1 MKRKFQ
7 ERDSFDYG
15 GEISRQQPRDSGNLL
30 PAEYVLS
37 QMSRMVANDRGIS
50 AGAVI
55 SIQECVSKFIRFMT
69 TQANTRCMEEKG
81 TTITGEDVLI
91 AMTNHGF
98 YRYIVPLF
106 LYLNHFR
113 AYGGDEHPPLRGDGS
128 ERFCKGWSQ

>member
-1 MKRKFQ
+1 MVHV
-7 ERDSFDYG
+7 EG
-15 GEISRQQPRDSGNLL
+15 GNLL

-69 TQANTRCMEEKG
+69 TQANTRCMEEKR

-91 AMTNHGF
+91 AMNNHGF
-98 YRYIVPLF
+98 YRYIGPLF

-113 AYGGDEHPPLRGDGS
+113 AYAGDEHPPLSG
-128 ERFCKGWSQ
+128 ELPEI

>member
-1 MKRKFQ
+1 MEPGERKWLSNLHKRKYVV
-7 ERDSFDYG
+7 ECGVKYG
-15 GEISRQQPRDSGNLL
+15 ASYLMGNLL

-69 TQANTRCMEEKG
+69 TQANTRCKEEKR

-91 AMTNHGF
+91 AMNNHGF
-98 YRYIVPLF
+98 YRYIGPLF

-113 AYGGDEHPPLRGDGS
+113 AYGGDEHPPLRG
-128 ERFCKGWSQ
+128 ELPEI

>member
-1 MKRKFQ
+1 MAVRGFV
-7 ERDSFDYG
+7 RDGHSDG
-15 GEISRQQPRDSGNLL
+15 PSRSAAGSNGNLL

-69 TQANTRCMEEKG
+69 TQANTRCMEEKR

-91 AMTNHGF
+91 AMNNHGF
-98 YRYIVPLF
+98 YRYIGPLF

-113 AYGGDEHPPLRGDGS
+113 AYGGDEHPRLRG
-128 ERFCKGWSQ
+128 ELPEI

>member
-1 MKRKFQ
+1 MAVRGFV
-7 ERDSFDYG
+7 RDGHSDG
-15 GEISRQQPRDSGNLL
+15 PSGSAAGSNGNLL

-69 TQANTRCMEEKG
+69 TQANTRCKEEKR

-91 AMTNHGF
+91 AMNNHGF
-98 YRYIVPLF
+98 YRYIGPLF

-113 AYGGDEHPPLRGDGS
+113 AYGGDEHPRLRG
-128 ERFCKGWSQ
+128 ELPEI